1 MMGHATI
8 NTPSLFLVR
17 QMLIVQV
24 NIVSILAPCFIFSFY
39 IVFLVIIMVTYTIFN
54 MFHKKIANTRTGKMK
69 QNAQSPAALVQNR
82 ALNVKNES

>member
-1 MMGHATI
+1 
-8 NTPSLFLVR
+8 
-17 QMLIVQV
+17 
-24 NIVSILAPCFIFSFY
+24 
-39 IVFLVIIMVTYTIFN
+39 MVTYTIFN